1 MLRMILGII
10 IFLFSIY
17 VGILI
22 KRNYQSRN
30 KILEEI
36 MDFVAFVQG
45 EIAFFGTQINELIAK
60 YNTLENNL
68 LTKVLKDIHIPDN
81 CSAEAYASPYLS
93 EKNRILLS
101 EFISNLTKLNSY
113 SQKEYISNFKNKILQ
128 EMNISKQEVESKGDI
143 YKKLS
148 PIVGLAIAIIIF

>member
-1 MLRMILGII
+1 MIRLILGII
-10 IFLFSIY
+10 IFLLSIY

-22 KRNYQSRN
+22 KRSYQNKN

-36 MDFVAFVQG
+36 LDFVAFLQG

-60 YNTLENNL
+60 YCVLENNL
-68 LTKVLKDIHIPDN
+68 LTKVLINVHIPDK
-81 CSAEAYASPYLS
+81 CSTDVYISPFLS
-93 EKNRILLS
+93 EKNRNLLS
-101 EFISNLTKLNSY
+101 EFINNLTKLNSY
-113 SQKEYISNFKNKILQ
+113 SQKEYINNFKNKILQ
-128 EMNISKQEVESKGDI
+128 EINISKQEVESKGDI